1 MDINPAIKLLLRER
15 KNILIDLTN
24 TIGINTLNKNKK
36 QLAQEIAEYQE
47 KEQLRIYRV
56 ISNPKK

>member
-15 KNILIDLTN
+15 KNILIDLAN
-24 TIGINTLNKNKK
+24 TIGINTLNKNKN

-47 KEQLRIYRV
+47 KEQLRIYRA